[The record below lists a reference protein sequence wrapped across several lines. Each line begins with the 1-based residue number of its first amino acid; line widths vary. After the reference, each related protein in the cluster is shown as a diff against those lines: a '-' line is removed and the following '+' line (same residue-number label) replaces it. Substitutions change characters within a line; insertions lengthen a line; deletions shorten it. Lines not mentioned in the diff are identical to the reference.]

1 MTPARNSLNSYRI
14 GGASREVSIMAENP
28 YFSVVIPTYNRS
40 ELVVHAVE
48 SVLRQEEGDL
58 EVVVSDNLST
68 DNTGDAVRAI
78 RDPRVRY
85 VRTDRHMV
93 IADSWEFARTH
104 ARGRFVM
111 MLSDDDAML
120 KFALT
125 RFRKDL
131 ERFGADFAFCR
142 VAEYRDAGFPGN
154 ERNRVDCPSFTGK
167 TRRVDR
173 DEFIAPLFAFRHF
186 FTMHPSAF
194 FFERRLAEEIAQRT
208 GRFFRTNGV
217 EYYAW
222 PLSAALARNIVFIDV
237 PLIVLGRTNKS
248 WGSTLE
254 LGNPGKKQIEAMIA
268 DVEQVR
274 TFVPLKNFCIT
285 NLVAEGILTAQS
297 VLPELLDKYPFDEKE
312 YLRSTA
318 KVLARRIGMGVDVS
332 AEVSELLAY
341 AERYP
346 ELPEQLRE
354 KLRHRSSQDGSLR
367 DLVRK
372 MPLYGVARWLRA
384 RRRER
389 QLAARIERGEIDS
402 GFSVSGASFD
412 FRDALG
418 CSEFLTRALSSRQ

>member
-1 MTPARNSLNSYRI
+1 
-14 GGASREVSIMAENP
+14 MAEFP

-48 SVLRQEEGDL
+48 SVLRQDEPDV

-68 DNTGDAVRAI
+68 DRTREAVGAF

-104 ARGRFVM
+104 ARGKFVM

-120 KFALT
+120 RFALT
-125 RFRKDL
+125 RFRSDI
-131 ERFGADFAFCR
+131 ERFDANFAFCR
-142 VAEYRDAGFPGN
+142 VAEYRDAGFPGSQ
-154 ERNRVDCPSFTGK
+154 RNRLDCPSFGGSSRIVEK
-167 TRRVDR
+167 
-173 DEFIAPLFAFRHF
+173 DEFIGPLYEFRHK

-194 FFERRLAEEIAQRT
+194 FFERALAEQIATRT

-222 PLSAALARNIVFIDV
+222 PLAAALARNIAFIDV

-268 DVEQVR
+268 DVEQKNQ
-274 TFVPLKNFCIT
+274 FVPLKNFCIA

-297 VLPELLDKYPFDEKE
+297 VLPELLGKYGFNEE
-312 YLRSTA
+312 
-318 KVLARRIGMGVDVS
+318 
-332 AEVSELLAY
+332 EL
-341 AERYP
+341 
-346 ELPEQLRE
+346 
-354 KLRHRSSQDGSLR
+354 SSQHRIDIGPTYPDGGRRVVRGRGPAALR
-367 DLVRK
+367 
-372 MPLYGVARWLRA
+372 G
-384 RRRER
+384 
-389 QLAARIERGEIDS
+389 
-402 GFSVSGASFD
+402 
-412 FRDALG
+412 
-418 CSEFLTRALSSRQ
+418 ALSGIGGRVERADPQCSRVPQR